1 MSKKMLS
8 EVAYNAL
15 KEKMVNMPSGMYLS
29 ARQCANELGMSYTPV
44 REAFLR
50 LQREGALRQ
59 VPNVGFFVESVD
71 LSDLLQIFQVRECLE
86 LFVVEKVFDKLTPEH
101 VAKMRELCIAQQQM
115 IEEGDSSRYMQLD
128 TELHE
133 IPFGLLGNKHLSTL
147 YHNVREQYMMCSV
160 QVVKTMNT
168 DALAEHAGFIDAIE
182 SGNKAAALAE
192 LRAHIDGARQR
203 MMDGYINKVS

>member
-15 KEKMVNMPSGMYLS
+15 KEKMVNMPSGTYLS
-29 ARQCANELGMSYTPV
+29 ARQCANDLGMSYTPV

-50 LQREGALRQ
+50 LQREGSLRQ

-86 LFVVEKVFDKLTPEH
+86 VYVMEKVFDKFTQEH
-101 VAKMRELCIAQQQM
+101 VNRMRELCRMQQEM
-115 IEEGDSSRYMQLD
+115 IESGGSTRYMQLD

-133 IPFGLLGNKHLSTL
+133 IPFLLLGNKHLTTL
-147 YHNVREQYMMCSV
+147 LHNVREQYMMCSV
-160 QVVKTMNT
+160 QVIKTMTT
-168 DALAEHAGFIDAIE
+168 DAMTEHAGFIDAIE
-182 SGNKAAALAE
+182 RGDKQTAVLE
-192 LRAHIDGARQR
+192 LKAHIENAKQR
-203 MMDGYINKVS
+203 MMDRYINKVG

>member
-15 KEKMVNMPSGMYLS
+15 KEKMVNMPSGTYLS

-50 LQREGALRQ
+50 LQREGSLRQ

-86 LFVVEKVFDKLTPEH
+86 LFVLDKVFDKLTMEH
-101 VAKMRELCIAQQQM
+101 VSRMRELCIQQQSAL
-115 IEEGDSSRYMQLD
+115 EEGDSSRYMRLD
-128 TELHE
+128 TEVHE
-133 IPFGLLGNKHLSTL
+133 IPFALLGNKHLSSL
-147 YHNVREQYMMCSV
+147 YHNVREQYMICSV
-160 QVVKTMNT
+160 QVVRTMNV
-168 DALAEHAGFIDAIE
+168 DALTEHSGYIDAIE
-182 SGNKAAALAE
+182 RKDKQTAISE
-192 LRAHIDGARQR
+192 LRGHIDSAKQR
-203 MMDGYINKVS
+203 MMDKYINKVN